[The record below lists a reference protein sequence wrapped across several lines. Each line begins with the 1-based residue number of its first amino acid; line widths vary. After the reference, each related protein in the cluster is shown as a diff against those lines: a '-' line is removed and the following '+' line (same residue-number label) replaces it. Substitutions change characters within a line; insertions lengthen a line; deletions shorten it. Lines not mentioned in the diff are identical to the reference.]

1 MIPPQHL
8 KFWPHAE
15 DQEQEISN
23 LSSRFVNWK
32 KSVMVLL
39 NFLDETI
46 KIEKQASKLFK
57 KFQEQIEFS
66 ESNLGPSSSGAFK
79 CWQDFAAHQSDTQ
92 LNVEQQ
98 LKKHVITR
106 LDHLK
111 IEINKKIGVFDKDL
125 YQNWKTVSTQRT
137 STYNVMQGHENYLVA
152 IQKQNDSINPTINS
166 DPWLM
171 ERVLKQQLATMVESE
186 NSFQRNMSSIFDN
199 MAHFDAYII
208 EELKRIFEEFSLIRK
223 NQADVIKVTF
233 NLLRMN

>member
-1 MIPPQHL
+1 M
-8 KFWPHAE
+8 
-15 DQEQEISN
+15 
-23 LSSRFVNWK
+23 
-32 KSVMVLL
+32 
-39 NFLDETI
+39 
-46 KIEKQASKLFK
+46 
-57 KFQEQIEFS
+57 
-66 ESNLGPSSSGAFK
+66 
-79 CWQDFAAHQSDTQ
+79 
-92 LNVEQQ
+92 
-98 LKKHVITR
+98 
-106 LDHLK
+106 K